1 VNNRVVIDPL
11 QLTPETSQ
19 ILSAYLVRKK
29 KNGLLIPWNTPVAYG
44 FRKNFK
50 LTCGIIAREK
60 SAGNWHFDILTPE
73 KKGQGKF
80 GSIHE
85 VLAVMKLT
93 GDAQQPLSVIR
104 KNKRVYKIQD
114 NAAWAEFALMQLCP
128 HMAVRGLFG
137 GAPSYISMRKFP
149 GYSLNVLLNKER
161 KEGNLTLAQR
171 FQLPINLLKAVML
184 LHEKRICHRDIK
196 PDNILYD
203 EETGEIYIIDL
214 GISKHENDHSD
225 LRSRGNAVFT
235 APEEF
240 TCARTMRPVT
250 QDEYDAFVGMI
261 SDTNLH
267 SDIWSIARVIGL
279 IWHDL
284 DPLFSDKSDFRGMIK
299 KRIQSGWRANFHLFS
314 GVSGLTKDER
324 MSIKKQLES
333 MTQLN
338 RDDRPDI
345 EACIAFFETI
355 YQDFQK
361 RMQMDTVVNQGEH
374 SNLETTFSI

>member
-29 KNGLLIPWNTPVAYG
+29 KHGLLIPWNTSVSYG
-44 FRKNFK
+44 FRKNFE

-60 SAGNWHFDILTPE
+60 SPGNWHFDILTPE
-73 KKGQGKF
+73 KSGQGKF

-93 GDAQQPLSVIR
+93 DDAQQPLSVIR

-114 NAAWAEFALMQLCP
+114 NAAWTEFALMQLCP

-149 GYSLNVLLNKER
+149 GCSLNILLNKER
-161 KEGNLTLAQR
+161 KEAHLTLDQR
-171 FQLPINLLKAVML
+171 FKLSITLLKALRL
-184 LHEKRICHRDIK
+184 LHEKGICHRDIK

-214 GISKHENDHSD
+214 GISKHESDHSD

-240 TCARTMRPVT
+240 TCARTKLPVT
-250 QDEYDAFVGMI
+250 HEEYDAFVGMI
-261 SDTNLH
+261 SETNLH

-314 GVSGLTKDER
+314 GVPGLTKDER
-324 MSIKKQLES
+324 MSIKKQLEN
-333 MTQLN
+333 MTQIN
-338 RDDRPDI
+338 RNDRPDI
-345 EACIAFFETI
+345 EACITIFEAI
-355 YQDFQK
+355 YQSFQN
-361 RMQMDTVVNQGEH
+361 RMREDASINQH
-374 SNLETTFSI
+374 SNLGSTFSI